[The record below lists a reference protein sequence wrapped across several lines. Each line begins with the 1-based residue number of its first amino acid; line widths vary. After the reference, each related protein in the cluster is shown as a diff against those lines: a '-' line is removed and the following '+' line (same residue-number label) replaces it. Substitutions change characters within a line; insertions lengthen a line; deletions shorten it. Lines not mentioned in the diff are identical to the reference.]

1 VSEELDSGF
10 GLVLW
15 TGSKLL
21 AVSDLIDEPELG
33 VEEPEWLAVG
43 SGYVFVAGSPAE
55 YLFSISV
62 F

>member
-1 VSEELDSGF
+1 VPEELDSGF

-15 TGSKLL
+15 TGSKLF
-21 AVSDLIDEPELG
+21 AVSDLIDEAELG
-33 VEEPEWLAVG
+33 VEEQKWLAVG
-43 SGYVFVAGSPAE
+43 SGYVFVAGSAAE